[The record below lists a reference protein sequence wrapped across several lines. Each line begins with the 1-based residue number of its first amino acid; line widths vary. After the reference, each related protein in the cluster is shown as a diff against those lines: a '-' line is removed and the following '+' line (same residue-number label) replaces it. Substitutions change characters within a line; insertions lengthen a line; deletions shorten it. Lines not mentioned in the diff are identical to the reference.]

1 MSPLRG
7 SACIVGAA
15 ESDLGDVGADRY
27 GIDLAAQ
34 AALRALD
41 DAGLTVRDVDG
52 LYSIVSHR
60 FLANLDLAEMLG
72 IRPRVSGSANI
83 AGSSAVANLIHASA
97 ALAAGL
103 ADTVLIVY
111 GNTPRADNRRQMPH
125 LPPDQPSYQ
134 APYFPRDPVTGY
146 ALAAARHMHQFGT
159 TREQLAEVAVAA
171 RAWAQL
177 NPVAFTYGKGPLTI
191 ADVLESQMVSTPLSV
206 RDCCLV
212 TDGAGAIVVTRTD
225 RARDLPRPP
234 VAFLGGGEAHWHRS
248 ISQMPDLTVTAAT
261 QSGAAAF
268 AMAGLTPAD
277 VDVLQLYD
285 AFTINPILFL
295 EDLGFCRKGEGGAF
309 VSGGRIAPGGALPV
323 NTSGGGLSYCHP
335 GMYGIFTLI
344 ESVRQLRGD
353 AGVRQVAGAQVALAH
368 GNGGQLSSQV
378 TAILGTLDTI

>member
-1 MSPLRG
+1 MSQLRG

-15 ESDLGDVGADRY
+15 ESDLGDVGVDRY

-72 IRPRVSGSANI
+72 LRPRVSGSANI

-111 GNTPRADNRRQMPH
+111 GNTPRADGRRKMPH

-134 APYFPRDPVTGY
+134 APYLPRDPVTGY

-191 ADVLESQMVSTPLSV
+191 ADVLESPMVSTPLSV

-225 RARDLPRPP
+225 RARDLPKPP

-277 VDVLQLYD
+277 IDVLQLYD

-309 VSGGRIAPGGALPV
+309 ISGGRIAPGGALPV

-344 ESVRQLRGD
+344 ESVRQLRGE
-353 AGVRQVAGAQVALAH
+353 AGARQVAGAQVALAH

>member
-1 MSPLRG
+1 MSQLRG

-15 ESDLGDVGADRY
+15 ESDLGDVGVDRY

-103 ADTVLIVY
+103 AGTVLIVY
-111 GNTPRADNRRQMPH
+111 GNTPRADGRRKMPH

-134 APYFPRDPVTGY
+134 APYLPRDPVTGY

-191 ADVLESQMVSTPLSV
+191 ADVLESPMVSTPLSV

-225 RARDLPRPP
+225 RARDLPKPP

-277 VDVLQLYD
+277 IDVLQLYD

-295 EDLGFCRKGEGGAF
+295 EDLDFCRKGEGGAF
-309 VSGGRIAPGGALPV
+309 ISGGRIAPGGALPV

-344 ESVRQLRGD
+344 ESVRQLRGE
-353 AGVRQVAGAQVALAH
+353 AGARQVAGAQVALAH

>member
-1 MSPLRG
+1 MSQLRG

-15 ESDLGDVGADRY
+15 ESDLGDVGVDRY

-103 ADTVLIVY
+103 AGTVLIVY
-111 GNTPRADNRRQMPH
+111 GNTPRADGRRKMPH

-134 APYFPRDPVTGY
+134 APYLPRDPVTGY

-191 ADVLESQMVSTPLSV
+191 ADVLESPMVSTPLSV

-225 RARDLPRPP
+225 RARDLPKPP

-268 AMAGLTPAD
+268 AMAGLAPAD

-285 AFTINPILFL
+285 AFTITPILVL

-344 ESVRQLRGD
+344 ESVRQLRGE
-353 AGVRQVAGAQVALAH
+353 AGARQVAGAQVALAH

>member
-1 MSPLRG
+1 MSQLRG

-15 ESDLGDVGADRY
+15 ESDLGDVGVDRY

-111 GNTPRADNRRQMPH
+111 GNTPRADGRRKMPH

-134 APYFPRDPVTGY
+134 APYLPRDPVTGY

-191 ADVLESQMVSTPLSV
+191 ADVLESPMVSTPLSV

-225 RARDLPRPP
+225 RARDLPKPP

-268 AMAGLTPAD
+268 AMAGLAPAD

-344 ESVRQLRGD
+344 ESVRQLRGE
-353 AGVRQVAGAQVALAH
+353 AGARQVAGAQVALAH

>member
-1 MSPLRG
+1 MSQLRG

-15 ESDLGDVGADRY
+15 ESDLGDVGVDRY

-103 ADTVLIVY
+103 AGTVLIVY
-111 GNTPRADNRRQMPH
+111 GNTPRADGRRKMPH

-134 APYFPRDPVTGY
+134 APYLPRDPVTGY

-191 ADVLESQMVSTPLSV
+191 ADVLESPMVSTPLSV

-225 RARDLPRPP
+225 RARDLPKPP

-268 AMAGLTPAD
+268 AMAGLAPAD

-344 ESVRQLRGD
+344 ESVRQLRGE
-353 AGVRQVAGAQVALAH
+353 AGARQVAGAQVALAH

>member
-1 MSPLRG
+1 MSQLRG
-7 SACIVGAA
+7 STCIVGAA
-15 ESDLGDVGADRY
+15 ESDLGDVGVDRY

-97 ALAAGL
+97 VLAAGL

-111 GNTPRADNRRQMPH
+111 GNTPRADSRRKMPH

-134 APYFPRDPVTGY
+134 APYLPRDPVTGY

-191 ADVLESQMVSTPLSV
+191 ADVLESPMVSTPLSV

-212 TDGAGAIVVTRTD
+212 TDGAGAIVVTRMD
-225 RARDLPRPP
+225 RARDLPKPP

-344 ESVRQLRGD
+344 ESVRQLRGE
-353 AGVRQVAGAQVALAH
+353 AGARQVAGAQVALAH

-378 TAILGTLDTI
+378 TAILSTLDTI

>member
-1 MSPLRG
+1 MSQLRG

-15 ESDLGDVGADRY
+15 ESDLGDVGVDRY

-103 ADTVLIVY
+103 AGTVLIVY
-111 GNTPRADNRRQMPH
+111 GNTPRADGRRKMPH

-134 APYFPRDPVTGY
+134 APYLPRDPVTGY

-191 ADVLESQMVSTPLSV
+191 ADVLESPMVSTPLSV

-225 RARDLPRPP
+225 RARDLPKPP

-277 VDVLQLYD
+277 IDVLQLYD

-309 VSGGRIAPGGALPV
+309 ISGGRIAPGGALPV

-344 ESVRQLRGD
+344 ESVRQLRGE
-353 AGVRQVAGAQVALAH
+353 AGARQVAGAQVALAH